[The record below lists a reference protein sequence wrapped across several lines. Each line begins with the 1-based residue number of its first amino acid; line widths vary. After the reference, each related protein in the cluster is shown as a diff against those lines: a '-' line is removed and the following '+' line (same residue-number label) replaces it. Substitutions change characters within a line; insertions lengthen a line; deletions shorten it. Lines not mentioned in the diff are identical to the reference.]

1 MNVKID
7 LYLILSIVILFA
19 FNKAEIFLTFYVF
32 VALHELSHILVAL
45 CLKISVKEVTL
56 LPFGINAKFEF
67 DKKYKKEIIVAMA
80 GPIMSFI
87 LAYYFPTYMLIN
99 MFIGIMN
106 LLPIYPLDGGRILKG
121 ILHINFGKRLAEKY
135 IQNISF
141 IVTMLITLLSSIL
154 ILYIHNIAIIL
165 IDAYLWYLMIKENK
179 KYKRREYIYKKIL
192 ENKTI

>member
-80 GPIMSFI
+80 GPIMSFA
-87 LAYYFPTYMLIN
+87 LAYYFPTYRLIN

-106 LLPIYPLDGGRILKG
+106 LLPIYPLDGGRIIKNTL
-121 ILHINFGKRLAEKY
+121 ILVLGMEKAITKY
-135 IQNISF
+135 RTF
-141 IVTMLITLLSSIL
+141 LRIVTILFLIINIIMIIYLKRYQFIFVTLYLFQMVEEELKKDRVRMKMKEIL
-154 ILYIHNIAIIL
+154 N
-165 IDAYLWYLMIKENK
+165 
-179 KYKRREYIYKKIL
+179 L
-192 ENKTI
+192 EV